1 MATSQQTTT
10 VLEVN
15 EPLENLKLVLTSPRP
30 RSPDTL
36 TGYLSVAGQFLAW
49 LGDRVPPTEMDLRR
63 YFLKRRDEGISDST
77 LRTTFAV
84 LQKLYSANR
93 KVNPTTREVAWDWPL
108 IPEDRPEA
116 PPETNTPA
124 FTREEVSE
132 LIKNRELYSKGERF
146 YLAVATIYAPR
157 RIELAR
163 IKKRD
168 IKDNTIRIDTAKK
181 GEKRTHLIPV
191 EIMPYVEAYRPQENN
206 VRTLSFMF
214 GRICKKGLGEH
225 KKGYGWHSFRTC
237 LNTLLPTSLAK
248 ADKPLTLI
256 GYFLRWSRRATGA
269 RFLGTPMGG
278 VYARPEIL
286 SEDPYFIDRE
296 VFEVHPFLPLW
307 VDVDKQ
313 AL

>member
-1 MATSQQTTT
+1 MTTSQQTTT
-10 VLEVN
+10 VLEAN

-36 TGYLSVAGQFLAW
+36 TGYLSVARQFLAW
-49 LGDRVPPTEMDLRR
+49 LGDQVPPGEMDLRR
-63 YFLKRRDEGISDST
+63 FFLKRRDEGISDST

-84 LQKLYSANR
+84 LQKLYSANG
-93 KVNPTTREVAWDWPL
+93 WDWPL
-108 IPEDRPEA
+108 IKEDRPEISS
-116 PPETNTPA
+116 ETNTPA

-132 LIKNRELYSKGERF
+132 LIKNRGLYSKGEVF
-146 YLAVATIYAPR
+146 YLAIATTYAPR

-163 IKKRD
+163 ITQRD
-168 IKDNTIRIDTAKK
+168 IKENTIRIDTAKR
-181 GEKRTHLIPV
+181 GEKRTHLIPD
-191 EIMPYVEAYRPQENN
+191 EIMPHIEAYRPRANN
-206 VRTLSFMF
+206 VRTLSFF
-214 GRICKKGLGEH
+214 LDRICKKGLGEH

-237 LNTLLPTSLAK
+237 LNTLLPTALAK

-256 GYFLRWSRRATGA
+256 GYFLRWSRKTTGA

-286 SEDPYFIDRE
+286 SEDPFFVDRE
-296 VFEVHPFLPLW
+296 VFQVHPFLPLW
-307 VDVDKQ
+307 VDGDRE